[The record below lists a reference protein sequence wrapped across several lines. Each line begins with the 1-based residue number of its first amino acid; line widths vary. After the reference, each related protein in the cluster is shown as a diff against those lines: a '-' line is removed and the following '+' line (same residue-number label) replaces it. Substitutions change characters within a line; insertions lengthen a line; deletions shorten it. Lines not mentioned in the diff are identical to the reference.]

1 MECHS
6 QGSTENQLR
15 VMKKKITPPKLA
27 LRFFQWYCDPELMRY
42 IEGDLIEMYEETK
55 SSKGKT
61 KADIS
66 FILDVIL
73 LFRPGIIKPVIGYQR
88 LNNYSMLK
96 SYLTISWRSLLK
108 QKMYSFIK
116 IGGFAIGVAACL
128 LIGLFI
134 KDELSYDKHYANHK
148 QLYRVLG
155 VITENGDIRKGVAFP
170 APMAS
175 AIKEDFPEVLNAG
188 RYNNSEL
195 FGAGACEV
203 RAAGQEEN
211 VYDEGFV
218 YVDQSLVDM
227 FQLKFVYGNPKKALS
242 QPGAIVITKRKADK
256 YFPNEN
262 PVGKALVVN
271 NQVDKP
277 YTIGGVIED
286 FKTASHLQ
294 FDFLI
299 GMEGLEFWNG
309 EQKTWSA
316 SNYATYFLLEEGT
329 DVKSLAARIADE
341 VITKYFMPGMIAS
354 GQSESEVKK
363 FFKEKQAHLELQPI
377 EKIHLFSEGV
387 DDNLSYGDIRIVWLF
402 GGVALF
408 ILLIAAINFIN
419 LSTAKS
425 ANRAKEVGLRKVVGS
440 LRGNII
446 TQFLSES
453 VMFSI
458 ISFVLGLA
466 IATLML
472 QYFNSISG
480 KTILIPWG
488 EWWFVPSLLGLS
500 ILVGIIAGI
509 YPSFYLSSFK
519 PIQVLKGK
527 LIQGAKSSPL
537 RSSLVIFQFTISI
550 ILLIGTMVIQ
560 KQMNFILNKKIGF
573 DKEQVLLIQGTG
585 TLGSQV
591 VTFANE
597 LREAPEVVEVS
608 AGDYLPV
615 RGSKRN
621 GNGFWNEGRKN
632 IDPTVASQFWRVDQ
646 YYLNTL
652 GIKLVEG
659 RNFNRDIASDS
670 SAIIINQK
678 MAKELGGNMLGKR
691 ITNYAGLW
699 TVIGVVEDFH
709 YESLREDIRPLGMAL
724 GVEGSVLAIK
734 LKADDMSASIQT
746 IDDIWKKFAPH
757 QPIRFSFLDD
767 RYAAMYSDVQRMGK
781 IFTSFS
787 ILAIVVACLGLF
799 ALSAFMVEQRSKE
812 ISVRLVLGASVKSV
826 FQLLTWDFLRLVL
839 ISIVIA
845 APISWYM
852 MTRWLEDYAYRTT
865 IGWDVFVVAGA
876 TSVLIA
882 LLTVSFQS
890 IKAAVM
896 SPVVGLRSE

>member
-1 MECHS
+1 MEKS
-6 QGSTENQLR
+6 A
-15 VMKKKITPPKLA
+15 PPGIP
-27 LRFFQWYCDPELMRY
+27 LRFFRWFCHPKLRDY
-42 IEGDLIEMYEETK
+42 IEGDLMELYDERIKE
-55 SSKGKT
+55 SGKR
-61 KADIS
+61 KADIK
-66 FILDVIL
+66 FVIDIIL
-73 LFRPGIIKPVIGYQR
+73 LFRPGIIKPAEGHQR
-88 LNNYSMLK
+88 LNHYGMLK
-96 SYLTISWRSLLK
+96 NYLTISWRNLLK

-128 LIGLFI
+128 LIALFI

-170 APMAS
+170 APMAA
-175 AIKEDFPEVLNAG
+175 AIKEDFPQVLNAG

-195 FGAGACEV
+195 FGAGAREV
-203 RAAGQEEN
+203 RNADKEDNA
-211 VYDEGFV
+211 YDEGFV
-218 YVDQSLVDM
+218 YFDQSLIDM

-242 QPGAIVITKRKADK
+242 QPGSIVITKRKADK

-262 PVGKALVVN
+262 PVGKILVVN
-271 NQVDKP
+271 NEVDKP

-309 EQKTWSA
+309 EQKSWGA
-316 SNYATYFLLEEGT
+316 SNYATYFQLEEGT
-329 DVKSLAARIADE
+329 DVKSLETKISDE
-341 VITKYFMPGMIAS
+341 VIGKYFMPGMIAG

-363 FFKEKQAHLELQPI
+363 FFKEKQAHLELQPV

-387 DDNLSYGDIRIVWLF
+387 ADTLIYGDIRIVWLF

-446 TQFLSES
+446 NQFLSES
-453 VMFSI
+453 VMFSV

-466 IATLML
+466 IATVML

-480 KTILIPWG
+480 KTISIPWG
-488 EWWFVPSLLGLS
+488 EWWFAPTLVGLS
-500 ILVGIIAGI
+500 VLVGIIAGI

-519 PIQVLKGK
+519 PIQVLKGR
-527 LIQGAKSSPL
+527 LTQGAKSSPL

-585 TLGSQV
+585 TLGTKV
-591 VTFANE
+591 VAFANE
-597 LREAPEVVEVS
+597 LREAPQVVEVTT
-608 AGDYLPV
+608 GDYLPV

-621 GNGFWNEGRKN
+621 GNGFWNEGRKS
-632 IDPTVASQFWRVDQ
+632 IDPTVSSQFWRVDPF
-646 YYLNTL
+646 YLNTL
-652 GIKLVEG
+652 GIKLIEG
-659 RNFNRDIASDS
+659 RDFNRDLASDS

-691 ITNYAGLW
+691 ISNYAGLW

-709 YESLREDIRPLGMAL
+709 YESLREDIRPLGLAL
-724 GVEGSVLAIK
+724 GIEASVLAVK
-734 LKADDMSASIQT
+734 LNAGDMSESIQS
-746 IDDIWKKFAPH
+746 IINVWDKFAPH
-757 QPIRFSFLDD
+757 QPIRYSFLDD
-767 RYAAMYSDVQRMGK
+767 RYAAMYNDVQRMGK

-812 ISVRLVLGASVKSV
+812 ISVRLVLGASVNSV
-826 FQLLTWDFLRLVL
+826 FKLLTWDFLRLVL

-845 APISWYM
+845 APVSWYM
-852 MTRWLEDYAYRTT
+852 MSRWLEDYAYRTT
-865 IGWDVFVVAGA
+865 IGWDVFVVSGVI
-876 TSVLIA
+876 SVLIA
-882 LLTVSFQS
+882 LFTISFQS

-896 SPVVGLRSE
+896 NPVIGLRSE

>member
-1 MECHS
+1 
-6 QGSTENQLR
+6 
-15 VMKKKITPPKLA
+15 
-27 LRFFQWYCDPELMRY
+27 
-42 IEGDLIEMYEETK
+42 
-55 SSKGKT
+55 
-61 KADIS
+61 
-66 FILDVIL
+66 
-73 LFRPGIIKPVIGYQR
+73 
-88 LNNYSMLK
+88 MLK
-96 SYLTISWRSLLK
+96 NYLTISWRSLLK
-108 QKMYSFIK
+108 NKMYSFIK

-128 LIGLFI
+128 LIALFI

-155 VITENGDIRKGVAFP
+155 VITENGDPRKGVAFP

-195 FGAGACEV
+195 FGAGASEV
-203 RAAGQEEN
+203 RAADQEGN
-211 VYDEGFV
+211 AYDDGFV
-218 YVDQSLVDM
+218 YFDQSLIDM
-227 FQLKFVYGNPKKALS
+227 FDLKFVYGNPRKALS

-271 NQVDKP
+271 NKADKP

-286 FKTASHLQ
+286 FKPTSHLQ

-309 EQKTWSA
+309 EQQSWGA
-316 SNYATYFLLEEGT
+316 SNYATYFQLEEGV
-329 DVKSLAARIADE
+329 DAKSLEAKISKE
-341 VITKYFMPGMIAS
+341 VIEKYFMPGMIAG
-354 GQSESEVKK
+354 GQSEENVKK
-363 FFKEKQAHLELQPI
+363 FFSEKQAHLELQPI

-387 DDNLSYGDIRIVWLF
+387 SDNLIYGDIRFVWLF

-446 TQFLSES
+446 NQFLSES
-453 VMFSI
+453 VMFSL

-466 IATLML
+466 IAMVMM
-472 QYFNSISG
+472 QYFSSISG
-480 KTILIPWG
+480 KTISIPWG
-488 EWWFVPSLLGLS
+488 EWWFAPSLVGLS
-500 ILVGIIAGI
+500 VLVGIIAGI

-519 PIQVLKGK
+519 PVQVLKGT
-527 LIQGAKSSPL
+527 LTQGAKSSPL

-585 TLGSQV
+585 TLGAQV
-591 VTFANE
+591 VSFANE
-597 LREAPEVVEVS
+597 LREAPQVVEVS
-608 AGDYLPV
+608 TGDYLPV

-632 IDPTVASQFWRVDQ
+632 IDPTVSSQFWRVDQ
-646 YYLNTL
+646 FYLSTL

-659 RNFNRDIASDS
+659 RNFNRDLASDS

-678 MAKELGGNMLGKR
+678 MAQELGGNMLGKR
-691 ITNYAGLW
+691 IDNYAGLW
-699 TVIGVVEDFH
+699 TVIGIVEDFH
-709 YESLREDIRPLGMAL
+709 YESLREDIRPLGLVL
-724 GVEGSVLAIK
+724 GLEASVLAVK
-734 LKADDMSASIQT
+734 LKVGDLRESIQSIT
-746 IDDIWKKFAPH
+746 NVWNKFAPH
-757 QPIRFSFLDD
+757 QPIRYSFLDD

-812 ISVRLVLGASVKSV
+812 ISVRLVLGASVNSV
-826 FQLLTWDFLRLVL
+826 FQLLTWDFVRLVI
-839 ISIVIA
+839 ISFVVA
-845 APISWYM
+845 TPLAWYL
-852 MTRWLEDYAYRTT
+852 MTKWLEDYVYKTQL
-865 IGWDVFVVAGA
+865 GWDIFAIAGSTA
-876 TSVLIA
+876 VLIA
-882 LLTVSFQS
+882 LLTVSYQS
-890 IKAAVM
+890 LRAAWM
-896 SPVVGLRSE
+896 KPITNLRSE